1 MEDLL
6 RMTKITFER
15 TRLEQM
21 KVSLEIPAG
30 EPGHV
35 GRRAPDETGDV
46 HGSSTGSRP
55 DDARRLVESRRLT
68 GKTDA

>member
-6 RMTKITFER
+6 QMTRITFER

-21 KVSLEIPAG
+21 KVSLEFPAG

-35 GRRAPDETGDV
+35 GHDAPDETGDM
-46 HGSSTGSRP
+46 HGSSTSSTS
-55 DDARRLVESRRLT
+55 DERRLVESRRLT

>member
-1 MEDLL
+1 
-6 RMTKITFER
+6 MTKITFER

-21 KVSLEIPAG
+21 KVSFEIPAG
-30 EPGHV
+30 EPGHG
-35 GRRAPDETGDV
+35 GRHAPDETSGM

-55 DDARRLVESRRLT
+55 DGRRLVESRRLT

>member
-1 MEDLL
+1 
-6 RMTKITFER
+6 MTKITFER

-21 KVSLEIPAG
+21 KVSLEIPA
-30 EPGHV
+30 EKPGH
-35 GRRAPDETGDV
+35 GRHAPDETGGM

-55 DDARRLVESRRLT
+55 DERRLVESRRLT